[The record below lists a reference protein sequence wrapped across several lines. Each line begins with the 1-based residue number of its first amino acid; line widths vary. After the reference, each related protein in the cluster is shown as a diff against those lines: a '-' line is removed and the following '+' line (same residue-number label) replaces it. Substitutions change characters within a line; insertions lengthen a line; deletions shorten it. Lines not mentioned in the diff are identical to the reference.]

1 MNSAVKIVLMII
13 GTLFLG
19 IFLWKN
25 TATGGGDSGSTT
37 KKNLKEERQFWDYM
51 TTADKNRLN
60 GNYIDAEE
68 FYVKAVD
75 IKEDHPGALYY
86 LGSVQLILKDFESA
100 RRNWQTILEKDPTIA
115 RAWLQLGKLYFC
127 RVEANSFY
135 NLAEAE
141 KHFQEAAAL
150 SRENT
155 GPPLQI
161 AKIEILK
168 GNHQSAKE
176 YLDAI
181 VAQNF
186 KSYEG
191 FFLKGYV
198 EWKTGLK
205 ETALQTLGK
214 AADTYFNSNHQ
225 KIQGEGATKSGS
237 NPMLSEALYCDFIKI
252 SIKKYLSELNENH
265 PSINI
270 YQDLDEKINEFSIHR

>member
-25 TATGGGDSGSTT
+25 TATGGGDSESTT
-37 KKNLKEERQFWDYM
+37 KKNLNEERQFWDYM
-51 TTADKNRLN
+51 TAAEKNRLN

-100 RRNWQTILEKDPTIA
+100 RRNWQIILEKDPTIA

-127 RVEANSFY
+127 RDDENRFY

-141 KHFQEAAAL
+141 QHFQEAAAL

-161 AKIEILK
+161 AKIEILE
-168 GNHQSAKE
+168 GNYQTAKE

-198 EWKTGLK
+198 EWKTGSEEDAINTLK
-205 ETALQTLGK
+205 Q
-214 AADTYFNSNHQ
+214 AADTYSNSNHQ

-252 SIKKYLSELNENH
+252 TVDDYLSELNGNT
-265 PSINI
+265 PSTNI
-270 YQDLDEKINEFSIHR
+270 YQEFDEQINELSVHR

>member
-1 MNSAVKIVLMII
+1 MNSAVKIVVMIVGI
-13 GTLFLG
+13 LFLG

-25 TATGGGDSGSTT
+25 SATGGGDSESTT
-37 KKNLKEERQFWDYM
+37 NKNIKEEKQFWDYM
-51 TTADKNRLN
+51 NNAEKNRLEEN
-60 GNYIDAEE
+60 FADARE
-68 FYVKAVD
+68 FYIKAVN
-75 IKEDHPGALYY
+75 IKKDHPGALYY
-86 LGSVQLILKDFESA
+86 LGSVQLILRDFENA
-100 RRNWQTILEKDPTIA
+100 RRNWQVILEDDPIVA

-127 RVEANSFY
+127 RDDANRFY
-135 NLAEAE
+135 DLNEAE

-168 GNHQSAKE
+168 GNYQSAKE

-198 EWKTGLK
+198 EWKTGFE
-205 ETALQTLGK
+205 ETALQTLEK
-214 AADTYFNSNHQ
+214 ATDTYSNSNQQ

-237 NPMLSEALYCDFIKI
+237 NPMLSEAMYCDFIKI
-252 SIKKYLSELNENH
+252 SVDNYLSQLNGNT
-265 PSINI
+265 SSNNI
-270 YQDLDEKINEFSIHR
+270 YQDFDQQIRDWNDRH